1 MKVALDEFGDQLAK
15 IISIICLLVWLI
27 NIQHFNDPSHG
38 GSWVKGA
45 IYYFKIAVAL
55 AVAAI
60 PEGLAVII
68 TTCLALGTKKMAK
81 QGAIVRKL
89 RSVETLGCTS
99 VICSDKTGTLT
110 TNQMSVRRIF
120 TLESQQTGFELEL
133 TGSTFG
139 PEGEV
144 LFNGKPI
151 SRDKLHE
158 NRCID
163 ELATCCVLCNDAKIT
178 YDEGLD
184 TFQKLGE
191 ATEAALKTLVEKI
204 GTNDRIFN
212 QKIPIIPD
220 AAALSKLSK
229 KEKLWRV
236 SQVDDKIGSHYKRV
250 ATFEFSRDRKSMSVL
265 VQKRDESS
273 SPQRI
278 TRSGSNARSSF
289 DATGTRT
296 LYVKGAPEQILDRC
310 TTVRLSKSSA
320 PVPLTRQLKDNILA
334 KVAEWAE
341 KEALRVLA
349 FATLENPKVGSKA
362 DPSMYE
368 AIEVSFLTLNFS
380 LK

>member
-1 MKVALDEFGDQLAK
+1 LKVALDEFGDQLAK

-139 PEGEV
+139 PEGQV

-191 ATEAALKTLVEKI
+191 ATEAALKTLV
-204 GTNDRIFN
+204 
-212 QKIPIIPD
+212 
-220 AAALSKLSK
+220 
-229 KEKLWRV
+229 
-236 SQVDDKIGSHYKRV
+236 
-250 ATFEFSRDRKSMSVL
+250 
-265 VQKRDESS
+265 
-273 SPQRI
+273 
-278 TRSGSNARSSF
+278 
-289 DATGTRT
+289 
-296 LYVKGAPEQILDRC
+296 
-310 TTVRLSKSSA
+310 
-320 PVPLTRQLKDNILA
+320 
-334 KVAEWAE
+334 
-341 KEALRVLA
+341 
-349 FATLENPKVGSKA
+349 
-362 DPSMYE
+362 
-368 AIEVSFLTLNFS
+368 
-380 LK
+380 